1 MFHATFNVRIWR
13 HDVWLIYILQLTS
26 RFFEW
31 DLLRPWLLPRPRAWN
46 EKLVI
51 FKFDTRHL
59 LWVIVTY
66 DVIGIEFVLIY
77 SQPPGLFQ
85 NASFKLHA
93 RGQCGRSMSPRTFI
107 DRPGPSLFM
116 GAKLNAWFSE
126 EFWCNWC
133 RFRFGDIKDSLKA
146 NHHTTI
152 NCVGGDRIREFDQM
166 RAIGLNIGSTNE
178 WSNHFR
184 QLVWAQKA

>member
-1 MFHATFNVRIWR
+1 MTH
-13 HDVWLIYILQLTS
+13 IYSKLTS

-77 SQPPGLFQ
+77 TNSQPPGLFLKMHRL
-85 NASFKLHA
+85 NYTL
-93 RGQCGRSMSPRTFI
+93 RGLCGRSVWSRRTDQIRRTF
-107 DRPGPSLFM
+107 RSSGHNPL
-116 GAKLNAWFSE
+116 GAKLNAWFLE
-126 EFWCNWC
+126 EFWCWWC

-166 RAIGLNIGSTNE
+166 RAIGLNIGSK
-178 WSNHFR
+178 WWPISS
-184 QLVWAQKA
+184 